1 MNSVNELPTIK
12 NDYQNWVPVMDL
24 AIREVFDLMM
34 GCQLTAPEIP
44 INGSFDTTSMIGFPG
59 KVRGI
64 MTFSCGAKAAMLMA
78 SKMLAAP
85 ATEVTRE
92 VLDAL
97 GEVCNM
103 VAGNFKNKV
112 PSMGEGCMLSVPTVI
127 TGKNYSMHSLAD
139 TAALEVRLS
148 FEGMPIV
155 ISLRIQG

>member
-24 AIREVFDLMM
+24 AVREVFDMM
-34 GCQLTAPEIP
+34 LGTKLTAPESP
-44 INGSFDTTSMIGFPG
+44 VNGSFDMTAMVGLAG

-64 MTFSCGAKAAMLMA
+64 LTFSCGAKAAMLMA

-112 PSMGEGCMLSVPTVI
+112 LSMGEGCMLSVPTVI

-148 FEGMPIV
+148 FDGMPIV
-155 ISLRIQG
+155 ISLRIQS